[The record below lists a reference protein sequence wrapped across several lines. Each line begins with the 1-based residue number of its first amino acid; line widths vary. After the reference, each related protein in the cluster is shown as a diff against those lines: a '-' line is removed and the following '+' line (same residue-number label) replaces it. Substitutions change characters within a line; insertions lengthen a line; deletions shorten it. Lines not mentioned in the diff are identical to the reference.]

1 MSQTLPIR
9 VAAILASQTASAAI
23 QHALLAPEFALTLID
38 SDHWRGIPADALLV
52 EVEDDLS
59 VLRGI
64 CDEVTGTP
72 IIVLLRS
79 ARADLAFAAS
89 KAAYPDI
96 VLDAKDA
103 HHASAEGY
111 YLAALV
117 IYEAIY
123 KESVKGAP
131 SEFYKGELIIPA
143 DQAAKLQEIA
153 DKVMAGK

>member
-9 VAAILASQTASAAI
+9 VAAILASQAASAAM

-38 SDHWRGIPADALLV
+38 SNHWRGVQTDAVLV

-59 VLRGI
+59 VLRSI

-89 KAAYPDI
+89 KAG
-96 VLDAKDA
+96 AK
-103 HHASAEGY
+103 
-111 YLAALV
+111 
-117 IYEAIY
+117 
-123 KESVKGAP
+123 
-131 SEFYKGELIIPA
+131 ELITLPA
-143 DQAAKLQEIA
+143 GPDE
-153 DKVMAGK
+153 